1 MRRLTLGTAGHIDHG
16 KTKLVEALTG
26 TDTDRLPEE
35 QRRGISI
42 VLGYA
47 DLELPDGTH
56 LSVVDVPGHE
66 RFVRTMVAGST
77 GIDLY
82 LLVVDA
88 REGPKPQTL
97 EHLRILR
104 LLGVE
109 AGVVAISKIDAADA
123 EQVEATREAVAR
135 LVPETEIVLVSA
147 LGRVGLDL
155 LLAALSR
162 AAAGVASRSPAGP
175 ARLYVDRSFSL
186 AGVGPVV
193 TGTLWSGSISAGDRL
208 EALPAGL
215 EVRVRSV
222 QVHGETVEQAE
233 AGRRVALAVSAERR
247 RRPAVGDALVA
258 PGSFTPTYRLDVA
271 LDGPDG
277 LAPAARV
284 TVCHGTSAVPARFRR
299 VGERFAQLRLE
310 RPLVVAPGDR
320 IVLRQE
326 TTVGGGR
333 VIDVAPPR
341 RLDADR
347 LGHVEQGELASLVEA
362 PVELASVA
370 RRFQLGD
377 EELATALN
385 GVVRAGPYVLSPAWL
400 ASTRE
405 AAEAALEAREGELDP
420 GLPLSALLPREPW
433 AADVARLLDL
443 DEDEGKLYLP
453 GRRPSSG
460 ARGEQLAD
468 ADGLEPFAV
477 EDAALAR
484 QLEREGRLVALGGG
498 LALTPS
504 AYEHHKAIVVAE
516 CKEAGTI
523 SLARFRD
530 LSGLSRRTAQLVL
543 ERFDSDRVTLRV
555 GDVRRLRRSRGGSG

>member
-35 QRRGISI
+35 RRRGISI

-56 LSVVDVPGHE
+56 LSVIDVPGHE
-66 RFVRTMVAGST
+66 RFVRTMVAGSS
-77 GIDLY
+77 GIDLF

-88 REGPKPQTL
+88 REGSKPQTL

-109 AGVVAISKIDAADA
+109 AGVVAVTKIDAADA
-123 EQVEATREAVAR
+123 DRIEATRSAVGR
-135 LVPETEIVLVSA
+135 LVPAAEVVLVSA
-147 LGRVGLDL
+147 VEGVGLDEL
-155 LLAALSR
+155 REALAR
-162 AAAGVASRSPAGP
+162 AAGSVEPRASTGP

-193 TGTLWSGSISAGDRL
+193 TGTLWSGAVSPGDRL
-208 EALPAGL
+208 EVQPAGF

-222 QVHGETVEQAE
+222 HVHGEAVERAE

-247 RRPAVGDALVA
+247 RRLAVGDALVA
-258 PGSFTPTYRLDVA
+258 PGSFTPTYRLDVT

-277 LAPAARV
+277 LEAAARV

-299 VGERFAQLRLE
+299 AGERFAQLRLE
-310 RPLVVAPGDR
+310 RPLVVAPGDHV
-320 IVLRQE
+320 VLRQE

-333 VIDVAPPR
+333 VIDSAPPR
-341 RLDADR
+341 RLDEER
-347 LGHVEQGELASLVEA
+347 LGRVELGDLASLVDA
-362 PVELASVA
+362 PVEVAALAW
-370 RRFQLGD
+370 RFQLDD
-377 EELATALN
+377 EELGSALN
-385 GVVRAGPYVLSPAWL
+385 GVVRAGPWVLSPAWL
-400 ASTRE
+400 AETR
-405 AAEAALEAREGELDP
+405 AKAEAALAAREGEVDP
-420 GLPLSALLPREPW
+420 GLPVSALLPREPW
-433 AADVARLLDL
+433 AADVARLLEL
-443 DEDEGKLYLP
+443 DEHEGRLYLP

-460 ARGEQLAD
+460 DRAEQVGRG
-468 ADGLEPFAV
+468 DGDEPFAV

-498 LALTPS
+498 LALTPA
-504 AYEHHKAIVVAE
+504 AYERHKATVVQE
-516 CKEAGTI
+516 CQEAGTI
-523 SLARFRD
+523 TLARFRD

-543 ERFDSDRVTLRV
+543 ERLDSDRVTLRI
-555 GDVRRLRRSRGGSG
+555 GDARRLRRGHGG

>member
-56 LSVVDVPGHE
+56 LSVIDVPGHE
-66 RFVRTMVAGST
+66 RFVRTMVAGSS
-77 GIDLY
+77 GIDLF

-109 AGVVAISKIDAADA
+109 AGVVAVTKIDAGDAD
-123 EQVEATREAVAR
+123 QIEATRSAVGR
-135 LVPETEIVLVSA
+135 LVPEAEVVLVSA
-147 LGRVGLDL
+147 VGRVGLDE
-155 LLAALSR
+155 LLAALTR
-162 AAAGVASRSPAGP
+162 AAAGVEPRASTAP

-193 TGTLWSGSISAGDRL
+193 TGTLWAGAVSPGDRL
-208 EALPAGL
+208 EVQPAGF

-222 QVHGETVEQAE
+222 QVHGEPVERAE

-247 RRPAVGDALVA
+247 RRLVAGDALVA
-258 PGSFTPTYRLDVA
+258 PGVFTPTYRLDIA
-271 LDGPDG
+271 LDAPDA
-277 LAPAARV
+277 LEATARV
-284 TVCHGTSAVPARFRR
+284 TVCHGTSAVPARLRR
-299 VGERFAQLRLE
+299 AGERFAQLRLE
-310 RPLVVAPGDR
+310 QPLVVAPGDR
-320 IVLRQE
+320 VVLRQE

-333 VIDVAPPR
+333 VIDSAPPR
-341 RLDADR
+341 RLDEER
-347 LGHVEQGELASLVEA
+347 LGRVELGDLASLVDA
-362 PVELASVA
+362 PVEVAALA
-370 RRFQLGD
+370 RRFQLDD
-377 EELATALN
+377 EELAAALN
-385 GVVRAGPYVLSPAWL
+385 GVVHAGAWVLAPGWL
-400 ASTRE
+400 AATRE
-405 AAEAALEAREGELDP
+405 EAEAALVAREGELDP

-433 AADVARLLDL
+433 AADVARLLEL
-443 DEDEGKLYLP
+443 DEHEGRFYLP

-460 ARGEQLAD
+460 GRAEQVGG
-468 ADGLEPFAV
+468 ADGVEPFAV

-498 LALTPS
+498 LALSPD
-504 AYEHHKAIVVAE
+504 AYDHHKAIVVAE
-516 CKEAGTI
+516 CSESGTI
-523 SLARFRD
+523 TLARFRD

-543 ERFDSDRVTLRV
+543 ERLDSDRVTLRV
-555 GDVRRLRRSRGGSG
+555 GDARRLRRGQRV

>member
-47 DLELPDGTH
+47 DLELPDGTR

-77 GIDLY
+77 GIDLF

-109 AGVVAISKIDAADA
+109 SGVVAVTKVDAADD
-123 EQVEATREAVAR
+123 EQIEAVRSAVGR
-135 LVPETEIVLVSA
+135 LVPGVEVVSVSA
-147 LGRVGLDL
+147 LERSGLDE
-155 LLAALSR
+155 LLAALARAASRVGSR
-162 AAAGVASRSPAGP
+162 ASSGP

-193 TGTLWSGSISAGDRL
+193 TGTLWSGTISPGDRL
-208 EALPAGL
+208 EVLPSRF

-222 QVHGETVEQAE
+222 QVHGEAVERAD

-271 LDGPDG
+271 LEGPDS
-277 LAPAARV
+277 LENAARV

-299 VGERFAQLRLE
+299 AGERFAQLRLE
-310 RPLVVAPGDR
+310 RPLVVAPGDH

-333 VIDVAPPR
+333 VIDSAPPR
-341 RLDADR
+341 RLDEER
-347 LGHVEQGELASLVEA
+347 LGRVETGDLASLVDE
-362 PVELASVA
+362 PVELTALA
-370 RRFQLGD
+370 RRFQLDG
-377 EELATALN
+377 EELAAALN
-385 GVVRAGPYVLSPAWL
+385 GVVHAGPYVLSSEWL
-400 ASTRE
+400 ASTR
-405 AAEAALEAREGELDP
+405 ARAEGALAAREGEVDP

-443 DEDEGKLYLP
+443 DEHEGRLYLP

-460 ARGEQLAD
+460 ARAEQVVGRE
-468 ADGLEPFAV
+468 GLEPFAV
-477 EDAALAR
+477 DEPALAR
-484 QLEREGRLVALGGG
+484 QLEREGRLIVLGGG
-498 LALTPS
+498 LALSPA
-504 AYEHHKAIVVAE
+504 AYEHHKATVIRE
-516 CKEAGTI
+516 CGEAGTI
-523 SLARFRD
+523 TLARFRD

-543 ERFDSDRVTLRV
+543 ERLDSDRVTLRV
-555 GDVRRLRRSRGGSG
+555 GDARRLRRGQAG

>member
-47 DLELPDGTH
+47 DLELPDGTQ
-56 LSVVDVPGHE
+56 LSVIDVPGHE

-77 GIDLY
+77 GIDLF

-109 AGVVAISKIDAADA
+109 TGVVAVTKVDAADA
-123 EQVEATREAVAR
+123 EQVESTRSAAAR
-135 LVPETEIVLVSA
+135 LVPGAEVVPVSA
-147 LGRVGLDL
+147 LERTGLEE
-155 LLAALSR
+155 LLAALGR
-162 AAAGVASRSPAGP
+162 AAASVESRASTGP
-175 ARLYVDRSFSL
+175 ARLYVDRSFSI

-193 TGTLWSGSISAGDRL
+193 TGTLWSGAVSAGDRL
-208 EALPAGL
+208 EVLPTGF

-222 QVHGETVEQAE
+222 QVHGEAVERAD
-233 AGRRVALAVSAERR
+233 AGRRVALAVAAERR

-258 PGSFTPTYRLDVA
+258 PGSFTPTYRLDIA

-277 LAPAARV
+277 LEDAARL

-299 VGERFAQLRLE
+299 AGERFAQLRLE
-310 RPLVVAPGDR
+310 RPLVAAPGDHV
-320 IVLRQE
+320 VLRQE

-333 VIDVAPPR
+333 VIDSAPPR
-341 RLDADR
+341 RLDAER
-347 LGHVEQGELASLVEA
+347 LGRVEVRDLASLVDA
-362 PVELASVA
+362 PVELAALA
-370 RRFQLGD
+370 RRFRLDG
-377 EELATALN
+377 EELSAALN
-385 GVVRAGPYVLSPAWL
+385 GVVRAGPYVLSPEWL
-400 ASTRE
+400 ASTR
-405 AAEAALEAREGELDP
+405 ARTEAALAAREAEVDP
-420 GLPLSALLPREPW
+420 GLPVSALLPREPW
-433 AADVARLLDL
+433 AADVARLLEL
-443 DEDEGKLYLP
+443 DEHEGKLYLP

-460 ARGEQLAD
+460 ARAEQVAE
-468 ADGLEPFAV
+468 ADGIEPFAV
-477 EDAALAR
+477 DDPALAR
-484 QLEREGRLVALGGG
+484 QLEREGRLVALGRG
-498 LALTPS
+498 LALSPV
-504 AYEHHKAIVVAE
+504 AYEAHKATVVAE
-516 CKEAGTI
+516 CSEAGTI
-523 SLARFRD
+523 TLARFRD

-543 ERFDSDRVTLRV
+543 ERLDSDRVTLRV
-555 GDVRRLRRSRGGSG
+555 GDARRLRRGQGG

>member
-35 QRRGISI
+35 RRRGISI

-47 DLELPDGTH
+47 DLELPDGTP

-77 GIDLY
+77 GIDLF

-109 AGVVAISKIDAADA
+109 AGVVAVTKIDAADDD
-123 EQVEATREAVAR
+123 QVEAACAAAGR
-135 LVPETEIVLVSA
+135 LVPGAQIVPVSA
-147 LGRVGLDL
+147 LERVGLDE
-155 LLAALSR
+155 LLAALAR
-162 AAAGVASRSPAGP
+162 AAAGVESRPSTGP

-208 EALPAGL
+208 EALPGGFD
-215 EVRVRSV
+215 VRVRSV
-222 QVHGETVEQAE
+222 QVHGEAVERAE

-258 PGSFTPTYRLDVA
+258 PGSFTPTYRLDIA

-277 LAPAARV
+277 LDAAARV

-299 VGERFAQLRLE
+299 AGERFAQLRLE
-310 RPLVVAPGDR
+310 RSLVVAPGDR
-320 IVLRQE
+320 VVLRQE

-333 VIDVAPPR
+333 VIDSAPPR
-341 RLDADR
+341 RLDAER
-347 LGHVEQGELASLVEA
+347 LGRVELGDLASLVDA
-362 PVELASVA
+362 PVERASLA
-370 RRFQLGD
+370 RRFRLDD
-377 EELATALN
+377 EELAEALP

-400 ASTRE
+400 AAARE
-405 AAEAALEAREGELDP
+405 AAAAALAAREGELDP

-433 AADVARLLDL
+433 AADVAELLEL
-443 DEDEGKLYLP
+443 DEHEGKLYLP

-460 ARGEQLAD
+460 ARGAEVVG
-468 ADGLEPFAV
+468 ADGVEPFAV
-477 EDAALAR
+477 EDAALAH

-498 LALTPS
+498 LALSPG
-504 AYEHHKAIVVAE
+504 AYERHKAIVVAE
-516 CKEAGTI
+516 CSEAGTI
-523 SLARFRD
+523 TLARFRD
-530 LSGLSRRTAQLVL
+530 LSGLSRRMAQLVL

-555 GDVRRLRRSRGGSG
+555 GDARRLRRGRGG